1 MRKYIKKEKMSS
13 AQYEYCP
20 DPEDSDLVFNIPS
33 GNYVKESVVETN
45 EPASDSDEAPD
56 EISFSKAKNAA
67 LSILNAEEQMKKS
80 TKAEKKKQ
88 GQNIEA
94 RMKEQKQKHLQS
106 LASKRLPNN
115 LVDIISA
122 QPVQFQDG
130 KKKRIKESKSK
141 DATSKHIRFEHYIPL
156 GKDDVI
162 SPDFSVA
169 ILESKKWKNKF
180 SKPGCS
186 IPSNF
191 RQKMLY
197 GRNNQR
203 ESTKKL
209 DQTRMKQTLSG
220 KSQLVGC

>member
-88 GQNIEA
+88 GQNNEA

-122 QPVQFQDG
+122 QPVQFQD
-130 KKKRIKESKSK
+130 KEKKRIKESKSK
-141 DATSKHIRFEHYIPL
+141 DATSKHIR
-156 GKDDVI
+156 KDDVI

>member
-1 MRKYIKKEKMSS
+1 M
-13 AQYEYCP
+13 
-20 DPEDSDLVFNIPS
+20 
-33 GNYVKESVVETN
+33 ETN

-88 GQNIEA
+88 GQNNEA

-130 KKKRIKESKSK
+130 EKKRIKESKSK
-141 DATSKHIRFEHYIPL
+141 DATSKHISSFPKI
-156 GKDDVI
+156 
-162 SPDFSVA
+162 
-169 ILESKKWKNKF
+169 
-180 SKPGCS
+180 
-186 IPSNF
+186 
-191 RQKMLY
+191 
-197 GRNNQR
+197 
-203 ESTKKL
+203 
-209 DQTRMKQTLSG
+209 
-220 KSQLVGC
+220 